1 MPPVTQK
8 PPISAEGIK
17 AKNSI
22 AEVRQ
27 QVNLGATPQEA
38 RATLGDIKKGYIPSQ
53 LPTQPLVAT
62 RLNPTIPNVIPSTA
76 LAGNKTFEDVMDTRA
91 NLETQATAKQQLTDR
106 IKGTTDRIGATTSS
120 TFENPDAIINRLALN
135 RVPTETEAQRAA
147 KQAGAV
153 QNRRDYAGDI
163 ATARQDLGTQ
173 YGLPDLTARKAEVT
187 TQYTEREQKMNDDIK
202 RLEENASKRGVARQ
216 YVEAEKQKIKSDALE
231 DLSNYAAIEAAL
243 SGSITEAR
251 SIIND
256 SINDKKSAFELENQ
270 SIQQEINYLSTLV
283 GEDNQREATQ
293 LQIALDERKRL
304 QDAQLAKETAIRNY
318 AADVAAEGADDGTIN
333 AILKSG
339 TEEEALRY
347 AAPYLGRLDREVK
360 QSQLYTSSLQQQKLI
375 AELNPTDT
383 GNSGDLVAYGQQFA
397 ESGKLP
403 SVSELKQSGLTVSQ
417 VTEYAKQAPKP
428 EGTILST
435 NTGIKST
442 SISPTQEDGILALY
456 DIQKKV
462 ADLKALDEKRQQG
475 LLSAGVGKI
484 FGLEDQQRYID
495 LRGEIVDLLA
505 RARTGAALTTQEEEF
520 YASQLPGRIGQVGV
534 IPGTNKGLFG
544 VNSQNRIDNFG
555 TKIQGTLDTKLSGTG
570 TVIQGYSKVNIP
582 SLGEKTVGEVIDIG
596 GTQYRVLA
604 DGTLTDII

>member
-270 SIQQEINYLSTLV
+270 SIQQEIDYLSTLV

-347 AAPYLGRLDREVK
+347 AAPYLGKTNRMLA
-360 QSQLYTSSLQQQKLI
+360 QANLANTYSQIDSRNLGDLITKAEKGDQTAIDKLGFD
-375 AELNPTDT
+375 PKSTT
-383 GNSGDLVAYGQQFA
+383 GNFEAETGLRKEFNGLKVVQDATQVQNSFNQINSAYTQALGSTEDKTSKAAADQALVISFNKMLDPGSVVREGEFARSTEGQSLINQWQ
-397 ESGKLP
+397 GK
-403 SVSELKQSGLTVSQ
+403 VEKLKQGGVGLTDGDRASIVNLTR
-417 VTEYAKQAPKP
+417 VLYADY
-428 EGTILST
+428 
-435 NTGIKST
+435 IKTHNNKAYEFRQNAVRQGGDPS
-442 SISPTQEDGILALY
+442 Y
-456 DIQKKV
+456 V
-462 ADLKALDEKRQQG
+462 ASYMD
-475 LLSAGVGKI
+475 
-484 FGLEDQQRYID
+484 
-495 LRGEIVDLLA
+495 
-505 RARTGAALTTQEEEF
+505 
-520 YASQLPGRIGQVGV
+520 
-534 IPGTNKGLFG
+534 
-544 VNSQNRIDNFG
+544 
-555 TKIQGTLDTKLSGTG
+555 
-570 TVIQGYSKVNIP
+570 
-582 SLGEKTVGEVIDIG
+582 TVGLTAEAA
-596 GTQYRVLA
+596 Q
-604 DGTLTDII
+604 DGDIIIKGGQPYEKQGDQMVPLDI